1 MTNKITAMKSSVERA
16 FATRRNSG
24 RSNTRPKTT
33 MTARAITACSKA
45 VPRLLRTEPPEP
57 AARIEMNIRIGMTA
71 RSCASRIEKL
81 ARPTVV
87 VRRSWFDKSSSTI
100 AVEDN
105 DRLAPRI
112 TASEADWPSSN
123 ATLASNAVVSSTCEP
138 PRPNTSRRIANS
150 R

>member
-1 MTNKITAMKSSVERA
+1 
-16 FATRRNSG
+16 
-24 RSNTRPKTT
+24 
-33 MTARAITACSKA
+33 
-45 VPRLLRTEPPEP
+45 
-57 AARIEMNIRIGMTA
+57 MNIKIGITA
-71 RSCASRIEKL
+71 RSWASRTEKL

-87 VRRSWFDKSSSTI
+87 VRRSWFDNNSSTI

-105 DRLAPRI
+105 DRHAPRI

-123 ATLASNAVVSSTCEP
+123 ATPASSAVVSSTCDP